1 MNFDRDDELVHPLAG
16 TMPRGAPPELR
27 RDVLDAVARE
37 LASAN
42 GRSTTAWLAW
52 GVAALVLLAVGLNVA
67 VGMNEERRMARLRR
81 HHPQR
86 ADVAELAETVVTLTD
101 KASADRFRDYLA
113 RMLPR
118 RAAPPEARP
127 PESWPQNEIRAV
139 GGVLVDP

>member
-1 MNFDRDDELVHPLAG
+1 MNFDRDDELVQPLAG
-16 TMPRGAPPELR
+16 AVPRGAPPELR

-37 LASAN
+37 LAPAN
-42 GRSTTAWLAW
+42 GRSMTAWLAW
-52 GVAALVLLAVGLNVA
+52 CVAALVLLAVGLNVA

-86 ADVAELAETVVTLTD
+86 SDVAELTETVVTLTHE
-101 KASADRFRDYLA
+101 ASADRFRDYLA